1 MKIKLTE
8 KQLNNI
14 ITESIKHVLKE
25 DNFGSNGNNPIYQ
38 TGPTRYDKEIANAR
52 ANQNMRDRYATEK
65 NIQDRYEQNRMAVN
79 SENFLYD
86 MEKVNKIKLKVIQ
99 CYQMFKNY
107 ESRGMLG
114 KFFAS
119 KPQIAGEVF
128 TLRNIYVNDPE
139 AVTRVNPKLVEML
152 NYFVK
157 LGVIRPLK

>member
-1 MKIKLTE
+1 MQPK
-8 KQLNNI
+8 
-14 ITESIKHVLKE
+14 
-25 DNFGSNGNNPIYQ
+25 
-38 TGPTRYDKEIANAR
+38 
-52 ANQNMRDRYATEK
+52 K

-119 KPQIAGEVF
+119 KPQIASEVNI
-128 TLRNIYVNDPE
+128 LRNIYINDPE